1 MAFKEF
7 NLNQFK
13 ILFVLEIGFTLISV
27 DLSPHE
33 FKVLS
38 FAKLQITDCP
48 IIMNILLVN
57 ILNKS
62 EPNIDPNGIASLIF
76 GHLL

>member
-1 MAFKEF
+1 MNLSFPGLAFKEF

-13 ILFVLEIGFTLISV
+13 ILFVLEIGFSLISV
-27 DLSPHE
+27 DLSAHE

-48 IIMNILLVN
+48 ISNVI
-57 ILNKS
+57 
-62 EPNIDPNGIASLIF
+62 
-76 GHLL
+76 